1 MMPSRRKKWTES
13 EERTL
18 IDRYGEM
25 VSDGTLAKMKTREK
39 KFKPIACYVNS
50 VHHVRD
56 PIAYRWQWSW
66 KDVSTKVQ
74 NMRHQYLLVKQKIK
88 KQQPECNSGGGGGG
102 GGPDGGGSSGGGS
115 GECCEEEFDWMEG
128 LAHWSN
134 FLRYKE
140 VFGDV
145 EIVSNSGNDLVVSV
159 NGDGENGG
167 RFVGSGRGMGLV
179 DFGQLGHSDGDF
191 GAGIDGV
198 ENAVMGLGFEFDGE
212 EGEENFN
219 RCDRLRQDGDD
230 KFVFEEVE
238 QNGHNLKKRKK
249 KREVSTGLGKKKAWA
264 FLGNQLGKLKKMEA
278 RLEHR
283 EAERE
288 RDRRRSENF
297 RMECEQEREQK
308 WEEWAN
314 KKETQEKT
322 REKLKKQRILEWE
335 ALEKES
341 EERERRRKED
351 ELIHEREWEE
361 RMNRRRTEWKTRID
375 EMLAHHRAEMGQMQ
389 TRILH
394 EQQSLTSQLLGIV
407 SQWPAHPAGQSD
419 HTSASNHYLSQMMQ
433 NLHHVN
439 ILVHDDAR
447 VDGENQDDQ
456 YILDG

>member
-1 MMPSRRKKWTES
+1 MMSSRRKKWTES

-18 IDRYGEM
+18 IDRYGVM
-25 VSDGTLAKMKTREK
+25 IAHGTLAKMKTREK

-50 VHHVRD
+50 VHHLRD
-56 PIAYRWQWSW
+56 SIAYRWQWSW

-74 NMRHQYLLVKQKIK
+74 NMRHQYMLVKQKIK

-102 GGPDGGGSSGGGS
+102 GGGGGSRGGS
-115 GECCEEEFDWMEG
+115 GECSEEEFDWMEG

-134 FLRYKE
+134 FLRYKD

-145 EIVSNSGNDLVVSV
+145 EIVSNRGNDLMVSV

-167 RFVGSGRGMGLV
+167 GFVGSGRGMGLLE
-179 DFGQLGHSDGDF
+179 FGQLGHSDGDF

-198 ENAVMGLGFEFDGE
+198 ENGVMGLGFEYDRE

-219 RCDRLRQDGDD
+219 SNDRLRQNGDD
-230 KFVFEEVE
+230 KFVCEGVE
-238 QNGHNLKKRKK
+238 QSGHSSRKRKKK

-264 FLGNQLGKLKKMEA
+264 FLCNQLGKLKEMEA
-278 RLEHR
+278 QFEHR
-283 EAERE
+283 EAARE
-288 RDRRRSENF
+288 RDRQRSENF
-297 RMECEQEREQK
+297 RMECEQEREWK

-314 KKETQEKT
+314 KKEMKGKT

-335 ALEKES
+335 ELEKES
-341 EERERRRKED
+341 EQREIRRKEE

-375 EMLAHHRAEMGQMQ
+375 EMLGHHRAEMGQMQ

-394 EQQSLTSQLLGIV
+394 EQQNLMSQLLGIV
-407 SQWPAHPAGQSD
+407 SQWTAHPAGLSD
-419 HTSASNHYLSQMMQ
+419 HTNASNHYLPQMMQ

-439 ILVHDDAR
+439 SLVHDDAR
-447 VDGENQDDQ
+447 VEGENQDDQ
-456 YILDG
+456 FIVDG